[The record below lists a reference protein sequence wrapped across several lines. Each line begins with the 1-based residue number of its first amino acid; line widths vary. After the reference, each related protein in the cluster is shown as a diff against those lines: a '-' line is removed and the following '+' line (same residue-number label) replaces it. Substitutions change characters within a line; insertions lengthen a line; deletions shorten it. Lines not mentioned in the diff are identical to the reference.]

1 MTDDGLYVRRFPEGT
16 GQWKLDTARG
26 SYPRWSRKGDRLY
39 FSRENEIWE
48 IDVRLGDTPTFGRA
62 RRLFAGA
69 DISAGPSPYG
79 FDVSADGRFMVVVSK
94 MQAAA
99 PVMTLIENWQ
109 AGFKNRP

>member
-1 MTDDGLYVRRFPEGT
+1 M
-16 GQWKLDTARG
+16 
-26 SYPRWSRKGDRLY
+26 
-39 FSRENEIWE
+39 
-48 IDVRLGDTPTFGRA
+48 RLGDTPTFGRA

-69 DISAGPSPYG
+69 DIRAWPSPYG

-109 AGFKNRP
+109 AGFKNRQ